1 MKNIKMF
8 GLLFVCVSAVIVADE
23 SATRHEVCAKE
34 IEVACY
40 NVIDDLFSQARES
53 IAAKQDIIDPEWLN
67 RKEIKEIQHL
77 MSDACLTLVFD
88 NNAENVIPPLLETY
102 IEKKIREELN
112 NILGID
118 GVSLKRVDEFF
129 DLSKIMCALAQ
140 GSDCRGMMRTIKNE
154 NFSSIQNLK
163 VQKKVR
169 QQEKREEKRQ
179 LRERILLGAHPR
191 K

>member
-88 NNAENVIPPLLETY
+88 NNAENVIPQLLETY